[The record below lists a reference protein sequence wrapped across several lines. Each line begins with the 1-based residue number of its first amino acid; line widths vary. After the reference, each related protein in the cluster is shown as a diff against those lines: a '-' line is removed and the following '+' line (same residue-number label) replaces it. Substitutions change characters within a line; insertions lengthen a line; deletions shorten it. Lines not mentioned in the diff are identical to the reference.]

1 MHRGAHF
8 IFLVYVFLYVI
19 LKESVRVSS
28 VCLCVACS
36 SSFSL
41 LLLSS
46 LSGVKWLKNDLK
58 TSPPKVFFFGRF
70 FEFFNKQR
78 HFVIF
83 SPVSTHAREQHT
95 QTFREEER
103 EKERS
108 GRESSSSRWFLWWY
122 WSRSDTFCGLLLS
135 AVFLRYKIEE

>member
-1 MHRGAHF
+1 M
-8 IFLVYVFLYVI
+8 
-19 LKESVRVSS
+19 SS

-70 FEFFNKQR
+70 FEFFNTQTLR
-78 HFVIF
+78 HFFAVF
-83 SPVSTHAREQHT
+83 YTRSRTTHKKHSEKKKKKKKK
-95 QTFREEER
+95 R

-108 GRESSSSRWFLWWY
+108 GRESSRLGGFY
-122 WSRSDTFCGLLLS
+122 GGIGRGVTRVVVFC
-135 AVFLRYKIEE
+135 